1 MRIADFAAQVETVRD
16 LRTLQAFAKPLLN
29 SCAPAR
35 RDQCVRSNQ
44 LVLATRHRKSCVLE
58 LSAMFFA
65 KTDAAER
72 AGDVNTTTNLV
83 VVGVARDQIDEHLS
97 LMLVDV
103 RHHAPKVRAD
113 GLRVRIDQIRICEE
127 DVHCAG
133 RLVGFQ
139 RTEPEPDPAQ
149 LLLSDTA
156 GNEVHRFVDADPVAG
171 ACGVVD
177 FGVDHMVQG
186 LISGED
192 LAPFRILSEADLGQM
207 VTDKFYERV
216 GTRLAVHD
224 YPDVV
229 DPSTECCVVE

>member
-1 MRIADFAAQVETVRD
+1 
-16 LRTLQAFAKPLLN
+16 
-29 SCAPAR
+29 
-35 RDQCVRSNQ
+35 
-44 LVLATRHRKSCVLE
+44 
-58 LSAMFFA
+58 MFFA

-127 DVHCAG
+127 DVHSAG
-133 RLVGFQ
+133 RLGGFQ
-139 RTEPEPDPAQ
+139 RTEPEPDRP
-149 LLLSDTA
+149 SDTA
-156 GNEVHRFVDADPVAG
+156 GNEVHRFADADPVAG
-171 ACGVVD
+171 ACDVVD
-177 FGVDHMVQG
+177 FGADHMVEG

-192 LAPFRILSEADLGQM
+192 LAHFTILSEADLGQM